1 MRREI
6 LAIILATTAFSLWG
20 YIWYATVF
28 DDVWQSLIGRSE
40 TDLINLAVARGPIQ
54 DFWVMFISLVQVVA
68 ILIALKWVKARTFTQ
83 YMGVSI
89 LLSTLV
95 VLPSIGNTT
104 LFVGTPIGLLL
115 LDYGHFL
122 FGYAGIALV
131 LFITVPRQPFLQKKG
146 SGNIPK
152 PENLI

>member
-1 MRREI
+1 MPRSI
-6 LAIILATTAFSLWG
+6 IAIILATLAFSLWG

-28 DDVWQSLIGRSE
+28 DDVWQSLIGQSE
-40 TDLINLAVARGPIQ
+40 TDLLNLAIARGPIQ
-54 DFWVMFISLVQVVA
+54 DALVILISLVQVIA
-68 ILIALKWVKARTFTQ
+68 IYVLLRGLKAQSFMQ
-83 YMGVSI
+83 YMKVSL

-104 LFVGTPIGLLL
+104 LFVGTPLGLLW

-131 LFITVPRQPFLQKKG
+131 FFIIDHLAKNTGSLRKSLFKRVLP
-146 SGNIPK
+146 N
-152 PENLI
+152 